1 VHKIQSVYFEKLK
14 KKVVINY
21 NCIVM
26 MPSNQIKFSLICR
39 HLIVSLLCP

>member
-1 VHKIQSVYFEKLK
+1 
-14 KKVVINY
+14 
-21 NCIVM
+21 